1 MQNMSLEIRSYF
13 AILRRRWWIPA
24 ALLFLTL
31 VFTLITTR
39 PWQPRPVG
47 YSLSMDFSVGVQP
60 QASNNAYNYDGYYTA
75 LASEYLIDDFSAIV
89 KGSEFAAEVSRRL
102 ADKGIT
108 VVPGAIQGSTQAGK
122 LHRIL
127 QITLYGN
134 DPSQLNAIADAVT
147 GAMTEAAHLFMPR
160 LLAEQGAAYLVNR
173 GQAAPIGPSLRQRL
187 DLPLR
192 LVLALIAGVVLAFVA
207 ELFDASVRGREQLEA
222 LGITVLGEIPRS

>member
-1 MQNMSLEIRSYF
+1 MQTIPIEIRSYF
-13 AILRRRWWIPA
+13 VILRRRWWIPA
-24 ALLFLTL
+24 TLLLLTL

-39 PWQPRPVG
+39 PWQPQPAS
-47 YSLSMDFSVGVQP
+47 YSLGMDFSVGVQP
-60 QASNNAYNYDGYYTA
+60 QTTPNAYNYDGYYTA

-108 VVPGAIQGSTQAGK
+108 VAPGAIQGSTQAGK

-127 QITLYGN
+127 QITIYGN
-134 DPSQLNAIADAVT
+134 DPGQLGVIADAVT

-160 LLAEQGAAYLVNR
+160 LLAGQGAAYLVNR
-173 GQAAPIGPSLRQRL
+173 GQAAMLGPSLRQRL

-192 LVLALIAGVVLAFVA
+192 LALALVAGVVLAFLV